1 MLAHK
6 DPMFLMPVIPFCF
19 LMLGYFLAKQIKAS
33 KSAYRRK
40 LIFGYIL
47 FAAIVELSVGAFY

>member
-1 MLAHK
+1 
-6 DPMFLMPVIPFCF
+6 MPVIPFCF

>member
-6 DPMFLMPVIPFCF
+6 EPRFLMPVIPFCF

-33 KSAYRRK
+33 KSAYGRK
-40 LIFGYIL
+40 YIYLYIL